1 MQYLTKT
8 RADWVR
14 KKFAMGKKEEK
25 YVCLGR
31 GWCRRWCAKLIPNCL
46 PIRGQSR
53 VRYKGGWPG
62 YSLLSSVS
70 SRKLSQRWISFCQ
83 SLRNPLGD
91 NQRSVIKEARSD
103 LAVFHLA
110 NCSEDLQPGPDPAL
124 NDIFRCWQASKKK
137 SLKGFVLRD
146 MTRKLEK
153 IRKISQVCLV

>member
-8 RADWVR
+8 RSGLIQLERNLRW
-14 KKFAMGKKEEK
+14 KK

-31 GWCRRWCAKLIPNCL
+31 GWCWKYCAKLIPNCL

-70 SRKLSQRWISFCQ
+70 SRKLRQRWIFFCQ

-110 NCSEDLQPGPDPAL
+110 NCSEDLRPGPDPAL
-124 NDIFRCWQASKKK
+124 NDIFRSWQASKKK
-137 SLKGFVLRD
+137 SLKGFVWRE
-146 MTRKLEK
+146 MTWKLE
-153 IRKISQVCLV
+153 KISQVCLV